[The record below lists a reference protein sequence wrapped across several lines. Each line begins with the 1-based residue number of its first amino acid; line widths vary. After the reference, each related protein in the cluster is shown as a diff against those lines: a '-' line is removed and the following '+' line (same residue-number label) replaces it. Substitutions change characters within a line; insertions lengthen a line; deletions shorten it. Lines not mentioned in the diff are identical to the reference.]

1 MALPYRVLSVDG
13 GGIRGVL
20 PATVLATLEE
30 SCGQPIARLFDLIVG
45 TSTGGILALG
55 LTAPGQTLGQPAH
68 TAVELLALY
77 ATNGQTIFPGGGPPD
92 WKQRVLGTRDPGE
105 WLRNPFGIL
114 NRSAQRLGA
123 LPGGNAMYAGGA
135 RYFVEGLDHVLDT
148 YVGNQLLSSAITD
161 VIVTSWDMAYSEAVF
176 FSSRPRS
183 GLITDVRTSV
193 VARAT
198 SAGPTYFEPEVMTDG
213 QKQRVLVDGGVFIN
227 NPAMLAFVTALEAA
241 EGRPIVLLSLGT
253 GTRNPSVPRTPDAI
267 KTANALSTARSV
279 MEAAMSG
286 GGELA
291 HDLLSALPAEL
302 GRYWRIQSSVG
313 SCNFAMDDAS
323 PANVACLSRL
333 GHELVRSHQSDLA
346 QIRDELLRA

>member
-1 MALPYRVLSVDG
+1 
-13 GGIRGVL
+13 
-20 PATVLATLEE
+20 VLAALEK
-30 SCGQPIARLFDLIVG
+30 SCGQPIAKLFDLIVG

-55 LTAPGQTLGQPAH
+55 LTAPGTIPGQPAH

-77 ATNGQTIFPGGGPPD
+77 ATTGQTIFPGGGPPD
-92 WKQRVLGTRDPGE
+92 WKQRILGSSDPGE

-114 NRSAQRLGA
+114 NRSAQKAGA
-123 LPGGNAMYAGGA
+123 LSGGNAMYAGGA
-135 RYFVEGLDHVLDT
+135 RYFVEGLDRVLDT
-148 YVGNQLLSSAITD
+148 YVGNQLLSSAITN
-161 VIVTSWDMAYSEAVF
+161 VIVTSWDMAYSEPVF

-183 GLITDVRTSV
+183 GWITDVGMLI

-198 SAGPTYFEPEVMTDG
+198 SAGPTYFEPQVMVDG

-227 NPAMLAFVTALEAA
+227 NPAMLAFVAGLEAA
-241 EGRPIVLLSLGT
+241 EGRPIDLLSLGT
-253 GTRNPSVPRTPDAI
+253 GTRNPSDHQTPGAI
-267 KTANALSTARSV
+267 KTANALNTARAV

-291 HDLLSALPAEL
+291 HDLLSALPTEL
-302 GRYWRIQSSVG
+302 GRYWRIQSNVG

-333 GHELVRSHQSDLA
+333 GLELVRSHQSDLA
-346 QIRDELLRA
+346 EVRDELLKA